1 MQPKYLA
8 GAAVLSAAII
18 LAATPASA
26 ATVFVDLTGAT
37 TGATVTGVNASFAQG
52 FSSAPLALNPSGTID
67 VAFFN
72 PGVSAASNSL
82 LSQPGN
88 AAPLAALLAGN
99 IANSITF
106 TAGSAAGGAVTI
118 SGYDAAGNV
127 TGSTLLSFLDGYNVY
142 TIAGIGNFAG
152 VQFSSTNDP
161 AGVRYMNFS
170 YETVA
175 TGVPEPATWA
185 MLIFGFMMT
194 GSALR
199 AKRRRTQLTLSYS

>member
-8 GAAVLSAAII
+8 GAAALSAAFI
-18 LAATPASA
+18 LAATPVSA
-26 ATVFVDLTGAT
+26 ATVFVDLSGST
-37 TGATVTGVNASFAQG
+37 TGTTVTGVNASFAQG
-52 FSSAPLALNPSGTID
+52 FSFAPLALSPSGTID

-118 SGYDAAGNV
+118 SGYDAAGNL
-127 TGSTLLSFLDGYNVY
+127 TGSTLLNFLDGYNVY
-142 TIAGIGNFAG
+142 TIGGIGNFAG
-152 VQFSSTNDP
+152 VQFSNTDDP
-161 AGVRYMNFS
+161 AGVRYMNIS
-170 YETVA
+170 YETVDA
-175 TGVPEPATWA
+175 AIPEPATWA
-185 MLIFGFMMT
+185 MLIAGFMMT
-194 GSALR
+194 GGAMRSAQ
-199 AKRRRTQLTLSYS
+199 RRTRLAVSYG